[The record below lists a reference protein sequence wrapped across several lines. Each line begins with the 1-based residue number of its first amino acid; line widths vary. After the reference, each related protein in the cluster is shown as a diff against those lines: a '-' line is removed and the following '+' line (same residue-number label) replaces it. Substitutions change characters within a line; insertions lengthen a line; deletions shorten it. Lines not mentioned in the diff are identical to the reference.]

1 MQSLKLSEIVINWY
15 KKNLRILPWRPKN
28 FNQKI
33 DPYIV
38 FLSEFMLQQTT
49 VKTVIPYFINFL
61 EKYPTIEILAKAKL
75 DDVLAIWSGLGY
87 YRRAN
92 NLYKSS
98 KIIINELNGV
108 IPNNYEDLIKLP
120 GIGDYTAA
128 AICAIAFDKKVV
140 VIDGNIERILLRV
153 FDLNRSEKDF
163 KKKVRILA
171 QKLTPLKNNKDY
183 FQSLMDLANTICKN
197 RLPQCVLC
205 PINKFCKS
213 NGKAYFKPK
222 NRIKRSTK
230 AGVIFLVRFNNKFL
244 AGKSKKKIL
253 QGLYEFPTSEYV
265 EYQEIREIKEIYQ
278 NQVKKWKKKNKISE
292 NFRIIST
299 FEHNFSHFQLKVLM
313 VEILLNKKR
322 KLEDF
327 LWFSMSDFEKKP
339 ISKLMSKAQKNI
351 L

>member
-15 KKNLRILPWRPKN
+15 KKNLRKLPWRPKN

-49 VKTVIPYFINFL
+49 VKTVVPYFINFL
-61 EKYPTIEILAKAKL
+61 KKYPTIEILAKAKL

-140 VIDGNIERILLRV
+140 VIDGNIERVISRLFELDLRGN
-153 FDLNRSEKDF
+153 DL
-163 KKKVRILA
+163 KKKVREILFLNIPGEENSLFT
-171 QKLTPLKNNKDY
+171 QG
-183 FQSLMDLANTICKN
+183 LMDIGATICKPKIIN
-197 RLPQCVLC
+197 CERC
-205 PINKFCKS
+205 PLSENCRVAFKNSAINYPLKIIKE
-213 NGKAYFKPK
+213 KK
-222 NRIKRSTK
+222 IKRTGNFYCLINCKKEILFLRNINLGLFENMHVLPSDGWLK
-230 AGVIFLVRFNNKFL
+230 DNHNLDFNIFSINERFDCGVIKHSFTHFDLD
-244 AGKSKKKIL
+244 SKVIL
-253 QGLYEFPTSEYV
+253 
-265 EYQEIREIKEIYQ
+265 
-278 NQVKKWKKKNKISE
+278 
-292 NFRIIST
+292 
-299 FEHNFSHFQLKVLM
+299 LKVDDNQ
-313 VEILLNKKR
+313 I
-322 KLEDF
+322 KLKDNCIFIKPENLDM
-327 LWFSMSDFEKKP
+327 FSIPTLYHK
-339 ISKLMSKAQKNI
+339 IVKLVLKNI
-351 L
+351 